1 MGIQEGQKVKH
12 RSGSGQNMVPL
23 ATFLKREFNC
33 EKIDGPI
40 ISYGQ
45 ACQSKKGEDFTIV
58 KTDCQRVPG
67 DGSSTFTV
75 FGVRGL
81 FCNFHE
87 FVHLLCG
94 LHVGFFV
101 TLVNLFIF

>member
-1 MGIQEGQKVKH
+1 MASQEGQKVKH
-12 RSGSGQNMVPL
+12 RSGYIQDMVPL

-40 ISYGQ
+40 VSYGQ

-58 KTDCQRVPG
+58 KTDCQRVSG

-75 FGVRGL
+75 FGV
-81 FCNFHE
+81 CEPYYNAHV
-87 FVHLLCG
+87 FVHLAHG
-94 LHVGFFV
+94 VP
-101 TLVNLFIF
+101 I